1 MTTTSPPSR
10 SALPR
15 TARLAPVPVPQYVGS
30 SPYSSAVLAERR
42 DRERHKLGFTPLPAR
57 GRHRAEG
64 PAR

>member
-15 TARLAPVPVPQYVGS
+15 TARLAPAPQYADA
-30 SPYSSAVLAERR
+30 SPYSSAVHAERR
-42 DRERHKLGFTPLPAR
+42 NAERHKLGFTPLPTR

>member
-15 TARLAPVPVPQYVGS
+15 TARLAPVPVPQYVGA
-30 SPYSSAVLAERR
+30 SPCSSAVHAERR
-42 DRERHKLGFTPLPAR
+42 NAERHRLGFAPLPAR